1 MESDSKIL
9 QITGYGDRR
18 QEKLVVV
25 VNIEWHVLIK
35 TLINMVEY
43 SDNRAICRQGRRN
56 NKIYAR

>member
-18 QEKLVVV
+18 QEKLVIV
-25 VNIEWHVLIK
+25 VNIEWCVLIK

-43 SDNRAICRQGRRN
+43 SDNRPICRQARRN